1 MKELLRSVMAEV
13 SGDIASVSPAE
24 LSCSENGSNGGR
36 PPANE
41 AVYVSST
48 PPLTVSQSF
57 KEGKGSSR
65 RRASVRPSLDAD
77 EFINLLHGSDPVKV
91 ELNRL
96 ENEVRGANAVRS
108 GVFRRIRMYF
118 PSTSLSFSI
127 WFCFI
132 FGLILQIR
140 IENWGNRKRRSRL

>member
-1 MKELLRSVMAEV
+1 MDSDVKDLPRSVMAEI
-13 SGDIASVSPAE
+13 SGDIASVSPVE
-24 LSCSENGSNGGR
+24 LSYSENGGNGGR

-41 AVYVSST
+41 AVYVVST

-96 ENEVRGANAVRS
+96 ENEVRGANAARS
-108 GVFRRIRMYF
+108 GVFRGDSDVF
-118 PSTSLSFSI
+118 PVDELVSF
-127 WFCFI
+127 CCA
-132 FGLILQIR
+132 
-140 IENWGNRKRRSRL
+140 

>member
-1 MKELLRSVMAEV
+1 MDSDVKDILRSVMAEI
-13 SGDIASVSPAE
+13 SGDVESVSPAE
-24 LSCSENGSNGGR
+24 LSCSENGGNGGR

-41 AVYVSST
+41 AVFGAST

-96 ENEVRGANAVRS
+96 ENEVRGANAARS
-108 GVFRRIRMYF
+108 GFFSGDSDVFPVDEF
-118 PSTSLSFSI
+118 
-127 WFCFI
+127 FI
-132 FGLILQIR
+132 FCCA
-140 IENWGNRKRRSRL
+140 